1 MNISE
6 RKQVGNSL
14 TTCCPYPEIKQLFQ
28 QALDEKQKV
37 RQEVK
42 IPNRTLAVSMAPLRD
57 SGQDMTGVV
66 MVVRDISKENQLENM
81 RRDFVANVS
90 HELRTPLTL
99 IQGYAEALEEG
110 LAVDEEARQEMVGI
124 IREETNRLQR
134 LVSDLLDLSKM
145 QSGNLQLTL
154 SPINLPSLL
163 ERATHPFR
171 PLAREQKVQ
180 LKLQLGQQLPGIIG
194 DEDRLAQVLINLL
207 DNALR
212 YTRSGGVIE
221 LGVAAKGKGVEIWVR
236 DSGSG
241 ISPQEVP
248 YIFERFF
255 KVDKSRRRD
264 SAGTGLGLAIAKSI
278 IQAHGGTFRVE
289 SELGKGTGFFI
300 GLNQTDKT

>member
-1 MNISE
+1 
-6 RKQVGNSL
+6 
-14 TTCCPYPEIKQLFQ
+14 
-28 QALDEKQKV
+28 
-37 RQEVK
+37 
-42 IPNRTLAVSMAPLRD
+42 
-57 SGQDMTGVV
+57 

-124 IREETNRLQR
+124 IREETNRLKR

-154 SPINLPSLL
+154 NSINLPSLL

-171 PLAREQKVQ
+171 PLAREQKIQ
-180 LKLQLGQQLPGIIG
+180 LKLQLGQQLPEIIG

-212 YTRSGGVIE
+212 YTPEGGAIE
-221 LGVAAKGKGVEIWVR
+221 LGVAAKGKGVEIWVQ